1 MSRRQSKTR
10 DEFRRKPT
18 NINAHASTTA
28 VAVLISAF
36 LALLAAAQTLSP
48 GEVRLSSR
56 PYQFQPAIRFESR
69 LVQLEV
75 VVRDSHGR
83 AVSGLTKDNFAVFD
97 AGNKR
102 DLTAFSVETFNAT
115 VDTPLNSASPT
126 SDATAQRPAPTPKSP
141 SQNSVSGRWIGLLF
155 DDINT
160 ATGDLAHAKIAAARF
175 IKEAVR
181 SGDRI
186 AIFTTSAGLAVEFTN
201 DPAAILAAMTKVQSH
216 PRASAGGLT
225 LCPRMTAYEAY
236 QVVKGDPSAMKAKV
250 VEACS
255 CGGSVCSPDYLET
268 VPDSNFMNLTPT
280 SGTGGAVPTEILNAV
295 LNQAEQTW
303 DQARFAS
310 QATLDAIKSS
320 LDHLARKPGKRM
332 LLLASSGFL
341 SNLLE
346 QEQDAIINEAVRAS
360 VVINSLDAKGLY
372 AEAPGPPLNETI
384 ESAAIPL
391 STTVFQM
398 RTLGDRLEE
407 LDSSM
412 ARFAESTGGQLFRNN
427 NDLDLGFHQ
436 LGLLPDCTYLLGF
449 DPADDGKYHKIKVEL
464 KNVSHDFL
472 QVRPGYFSPGK
483 ASAEQPS
490 AANKADDIDTEI
502 RGSTE
507 KSDLPA
513 TITVKFGTAS
523 SGNPQLTI
531 QTHIDIQKLLFDQQN
546 DRHVQKLTFVSAL
559 FDPRGK
565 FVTGKQADMELA
577 LKPESFDRL
586 SKTGINGVMQLEAP
600 VGPYHLRVVVQEAFH
615 GSMSAIT
622 KELEIR

>member
-18 NINAHASTTA
+18 NINARASTTA

-36 LALLAAAQTLSP
+36 LVLLAAAQTLSP

-102 DLTAFSVETFNAT
+102 DLTAFSVETFNPT
-115 VDTPLNSASPT
+115 VDTPSHSASAA
-126 SDATAQRPAPTPKSP
+126 SDATAQRSAPAPKSP
-141 SQNSVSGRWIGLLF
+141 NQSAVSGRWIGLLF

-160 ATGDLAHAKIAAARF
+160 APGDLAHAKIAAARF

-181 SGDRI
+181 TGDRV
-186 AIFTTSAGLAVEFTN
+186 AIFTTSAGLSVGFTY
-201 DPAAILAAMTKVQSH
+201 DPAAILAAMTKIQSH
-216 PRASAGGLT
+216 PRTSRGGLA

-236 QVVKGDPSAMKAKV
+236 QIVKGDPSATKAKV

-255 CGGSVCSPDYLET
+255 CGGSDCPYLEG
-268 VPDSNFMNLTPT
+268 VPDSGFMNLTPNN
-280 SGTGGAVPTEILNAV
+280 GGAGAVPIDLLNTV
-295 LNQAEQTW
+295 LAQAQQTW
-303 DQARFAS
+303 DQAHITS
-310 QATLDAIKSS
+310 HATLDAIKGS
-320 LDHLARKPGKRM
+320 LDQLASRPGKRM

-341 SNLLE
+341 SGMLE
-346 QEQDAIINEAVRAS
+346 QEQDAIINEAVRAD

-372 AEAPGPPLNETI
+372 AEAPGTPLDETV
-384 ESAAIPL
+384 ETLTMTPSQAI
-391 STTVFQM
+391 FQM
-398 RTLGDRLEE
+398 RTVGDNLEE

-412 ARFAESTGGQLFRNN
+412 ARFAESTGGLLFRNN
-427 NDLDLGFHQ
+427 NDLNLGFHQ
-436 LGLLPDCTYLLGF
+436 LGLLPDCMYLLGF

-472 QVRPGYFSPGK
+472 QVRPGYFAPGK

-502 RGSTE
+502 RGSAE

-513 TITVKFGTAS
+513 TITEKFGTAS

-531 QTHIDIQKLLFDQQN
+531 QTHIDIQKLLFDQQQ
-546 DRHVQKLTFVSAL
+546 DRHVQKLTFVAAL

-600 VGPYHLRVVVQEAFH
+600 AGPYRLRVVVQEAFH
-615 GSMSAIT
+615 GRMSATT

>member
-1 MSRRQSKTR
+1 M
-10 DEFRRKPT
+10 
-18 NINAHASTTA
+18 TT
-28 VAVLISAF
+28 
-36 LALLAAAQTLSP
+36 AAQTLSP
-48 GEVRLSSR
+48 GEVRLSSQ
-56 PYQFQPAIRFESR
+56 PYAPQSAIRFESR
-69 LVQLEV
+69 MVQLEV

-83 AVSGLTKDNFAVFD
+83 AVARLTKDNFAVFD

-115 VDTPLNSASPT
+115 VATFPNSASLT
-126 SDATAQRPAPTPKSP
+126 SDTTASASKSLG
-141 SQNSVSGRWIGLLF
+141 QNSVSGRWIGLLF

-160 ATGDLAHAKIAAARF
+160 APGDLAHAKIAATRF

-181 SGDRI
+181 TGDRI
-186 AIFTTSAGLAVEFTN
+186 AIFTTSAGMAVGFTN

-216 PRASAGGLT
+216 PRAATGGLT

-255 CGGSVCSPDYLET
+255 CGGFPCSPDYMET
-268 VPDSNFMNLTPT
+268 IPDSNFMNLTPT
-280 SGTGGAVPTEILNAV
+280 GGSGGAVPTEVLSAV

-303 DQARFAS
+303 DQAHFAS
-310 QATLDAIKSS
+310 QATLAAIKSS
-320 LDHLARKPGKRM
+320 LDQFARKPGKRM

-341 SNLLE
+341 SNLLD
-346 QEQDAIINEAVRAS
+346 QEQDAIINEAVRAG

-372 AEAPGPPLNETI
+372 AEAPGPPINETI
-384 ESAAIPL
+384 ESAEIPL
-391 STTVFQM
+391 STSVFQM

-407 LDSSM
+407 LDSAM
-412 ARFAESTGGQLFRNN
+412 ARFAESTGGLLFRNN

-449 DPADDGKYHKIKVEL
+449 DPAEDGKYHKIKVEL
-464 KNVSHDFL
+464 KNASHDFL
-472 QVRPGYFSPGK
+472 QVRPGYFAPGK
-483 ASAEQPS
+483 GSAEQPS
-490 AANKADDIDTEI
+490 AADKADDIETEM
-502 RGSTE
+502 RGSAE

-513 TITVKFGTAS
+513 TITEKFGTTS
-523 SGNPQLTI
+523 LGTRQLTI
-531 QTHIDIQKLLFDQQN
+531 QSHIDIQKLPFDQQN
-546 DRHVQKLTFVSAL
+546 DRHVQKLTFVAGL
-559 FDPRGK
+559 FDPQGS
-565 FVTGKQADMELA
+565 FVTGKQADMQLA

-600 VGPYHLRVVVQEAFH
+600 PGHYRLRVVVQEAMH
-615 GSMSAIT
+615 GSISATT